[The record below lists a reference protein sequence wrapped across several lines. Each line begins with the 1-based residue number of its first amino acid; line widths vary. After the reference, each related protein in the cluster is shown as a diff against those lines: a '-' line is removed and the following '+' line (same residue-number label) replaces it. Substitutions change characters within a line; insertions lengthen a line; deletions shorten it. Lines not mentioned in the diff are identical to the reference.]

1 MSEIYF
7 DFVYSPYPFLIP
19 ILGSWLL
26 WSTHNRWCIIRKPEN
41 RKTQVAANKEL
52 MRLAIVKGQHSV
64 FGGFHFSFFPPLFG
78 SAGDRNR
85 GWWEKFRAVG
95 VKMPKQMD
103 VRKWEAAHF
112 IDWLLL
118 GINWGSLTAALT
130 SDRAQKPS
138 TSISISNS
146 TSTFTQP
153 GLKPGLKEPKA
164 SRRLRKQSCQSLSP
178 LPAVNEHSTG

>member
-64 FGGFHFSFFPPLFG
+64 FGGFHFSFFPHY
-78 SAGDRNR
+78 SAQRVIEIVVDGRNSGR
-85 GWWEKFRAVG
+85 
-95 VKMPKQMD
+95 
-103 VRKWEAAHF
+103 
-112 IDWLLL
+112 
-118 GINWGSLTAALT
+118 
-130 SDRAQKPS
+130 
-138 TSISISNS
+138 
-146 TSTFTQP
+146 
-153 GLKPGLKEPKA
+153 
-164 SRRLRKQSCQSLSP
+164 
-178 LPAVNEHSTG
+178 